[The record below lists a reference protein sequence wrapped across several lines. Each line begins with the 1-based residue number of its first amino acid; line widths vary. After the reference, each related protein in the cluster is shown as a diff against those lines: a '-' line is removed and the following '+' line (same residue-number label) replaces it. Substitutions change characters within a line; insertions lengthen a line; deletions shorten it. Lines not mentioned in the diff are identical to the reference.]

1 MATRSTIAVQHADG
15 KISQIYCHWDGYLSH
30 NGYILQ
36 HHYNTLAQAE
46 ELVSHGSLSKL
57 AERITPIEA
66 HSFDNPESG
75 TCVYYGRDRGE
86 LHTEPSVFWD
96 LEHYMVSDS
105 REDYDYLFVDGRWQ
119 EISQKN
125 VVWLD
130 KLDLGFMEIDY

>member
-1 MATRSTIAVQHADG
+1 MATRSTIAVQHEDG

-46 ELVSHGSLSKL
+46 ELVSHGSLSIL
-57 AERITPIEA
+57 AERINPIEA
-66 HSFDNPESG
+66 HSFDKPESG

-86 LHTEPSVFWD
+86 KNTKPNVFDSV
-96 LEHYMVSDS
+96 EHYMVARD
-105 REDYDYLFVDGRWQ
+105 RECFDYLFVLGRWQ
-119 EISQKN
+119 ENSKKN

-130 KLDLGFMEIDY
+130 EIDLVDN